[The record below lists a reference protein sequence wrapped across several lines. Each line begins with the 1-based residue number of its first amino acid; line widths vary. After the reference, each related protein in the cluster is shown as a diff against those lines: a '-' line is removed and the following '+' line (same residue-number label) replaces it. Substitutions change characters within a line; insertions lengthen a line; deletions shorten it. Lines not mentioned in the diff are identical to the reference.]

1 MYPKVAALALG
12 LALTFGAAA
21 GETRAASECA
31 VSIAIFGISV
41 DLCADPETSNARH
54 TEREGENANIAVGVV
69 EADSSGTC
77 NIEAHNTQGEVEGGG
92 TNVNVSM
99 AIC

>member
-41 DLCADPETSNARH
+41 DLCADPETSNARRA
-54 TEREGENANIAVGVV
+54 ERDGQNTPGLDAGNCLTDATHRGPAPGNNATVSI
-69 EADSSGTC
+69 TC
-77 NIEAHNTQGEVEGGG
+77 
-92 TNVNVSM
+92 
-99 AIC
+99 